1 MQISNPQSVIPKP
14 LPLPLHHKITALS
27 KEVKPYNDDNLTKKQ
42 EITQMFDNIAPRY
55 DLLNRVL
62 SVGIDNIWRKNA
74 INELQD
80 IAPQTILDVATGT
93 CDLALEAMRLN
104 PKKIIGVDISSQMLV
119 LGQQKIDK
127 KGFQDIIKLKLG
139 DSENLPFESNTFDA
153 ATVGFG
159 VRNFENLEQGL
170 SELHRVIR
178 PGGKLVVLEFSKPS
192 KFPVKQVYFSYFK
205 YVLPNIG
212 KLVSKD
218 QSAYTYLPASV
229 QAFPEGK
236 QFIEKLK
243 ECGFKTAKCKEQTF
257 GICSIYTAEKV

>member
-1 MQISNPQSVIPKP
+1 M
-14 LPLPLHHKITALS
+14 S
-27 KEVKPYNDDNLTKKQ
+27 KEVKPYNDASLSKKEEVTK
-42 EITQMFDNIAPRY
+42 MFDNIAPRY

-62 SVGIDNIWRKNA
+62 SVGIDTIWRKNA
-74 INELQD
+74 INELKD
-80 IAPQTILDVATGT
+80 IKPQSILDVATGT
-93 CDLALEAMRLN
+93 CDLAIEAMRLK
-104 PKKIIGVDISSQMLV
+104 PKKVVGLDISSEMLA
-119 LGQQKIDK
+119 LGQKKIEK
-127 KGFQDIIKLKLG
+127 KGLQDIIKLKLG

-153 ATVGFG
+153 ATVSFG

-170 SELHRVIR
+170 SELYRVVK

-192 KFPVKQVYFSYFK
+192 KFPIKQVYFSYFK

-229 QAFPEGK
+229 QAFPEGE

-243 ECGFKTAKCKEQTF
+243 GCGFKSATCKEQTF
-257 GICSIYTAEKV
+257 GICSIYTALKA